1 MVLVQCYSMC
11 DGVQS
16 QGLADVCGM
25 KIKRRLMFRQCAHLP
40 TLSQAV
46 YKRL

>member
-16 QGLADVCGM
+16 QGLAD
-25 KIKRRLMFRQCAHLP
+25 RLRNEDKKE
-40 TLSQAV
+40 TDVQAV
-46 YKRL
+46 CTPPYSQPGCL